1 MQAEDD
7 NYRYNEDMLD
17 DPVLPSMRG
26 ESMDLKACLSQ
37 HELYLMLGKVT
48 LELGYEPNA
57 SGTYSYRKYA
67 ISMVCRALGY
77 HKATRVAQH
86 NRASAPAVN
95 AVYDN
100 DNANEDIGAAEMGR
114 RQETM
119 EAVESL
125 AATRVPAIGQFLSP
139 GQVPRDSRAY
149 KEELLESS
157 EWGAANANLGKA
169 EAACKLAREGGPKQL
184 LKKAEAA
191 LKDAKAA
198 RTKLRQ
204 KLMHRVLVRHRLY
217 VWKEGYER
225 LLRQASREELQRLC
239 DVCEYPTMSEA
250 QAVVFHLEAYAA
262 RERAAAAKAAA
273 AASRKRAAH
282 DGAACAGAVH
292 APDGDGGRAARRMA
306 WRASRAEQQ
315 GYELEA
321 DEVQAASPSA
331 LATDATVAPA
341 EPPAAML
348 VVSDMAAAPA
358 VSDAVVPLELQ
369 AVPMVVSDMAAAPAV
384 SDAVVPLEVQ
394 AAPMVASD
402 AARSPA
408 EMAMIDVGA
417 TLAVAAVPLV
427 VTSGAVPASK
437 EQLDEALLCEYERL
451 LRDPAVVNAKRAL
464 SATYE
469 GCERQMM
476 RRLAAARARRSGRM
490 E

>member
-1 MQAEDD
+1 MQVEAD

-37 HELYLMLGKVT
+37 RELYLMLGKVT

-125 AATRVPAIGQFLSP
+125 AATRVPAIGQFVSP
-139 GQVPRDSRAY
+139 SQVPRDSRAY

-169 EAACKLAREGGPKQL
+169 EAACKLARVGGPKQQ

-217 VWKEGYER
+217 VWKEGFER

-273 AASRKRAAH
+273 AVSRKRTAH
-282 DGAACAGAVH
+282 DAAACAGVVH
-292 APDGDGGRAARRMA
+292 AADGDGGRAARRMA

-321 DEVQAASPSA
+321 DEVQATSPSA
-331 LATDATVAPA
+331 LASDAAVAPA
-341 EPPAAML
+341 ELPAAML
-348 VVSDMAAAPA
+348 VVSDVAVAPAVAAAPA
-358 VSDAVVPLELQ
+358 VSHSVVLPLEL
-369 AVPMVVSDMAAAPAV
+369 
-384 SDAVVPLEVQ
+384 Q
-394 AAPMVASD
+394 AAPMVALD
-402 AARSPA
+402 EETAPA
-408 EMAMIDVGA
+408 EVSMVDAGA
-417 TLAVAAVPLV
+417 TLAVTAAPLV
-427 VTSGAVPASK
+427 PVVASAAVPASK
-437 EQLDEALLCEYERL
+437 EQRDEALLCEYERL
-451 LRDPAVVNAKRAL
+451 MSDPSVANAKQVL
-464 SATYE
+464 SATYK

-476 RRLAAARARRSGRM
+476 RRLAAARARRGRARS